1 MSEIKIKIK
10 ALGQLSKIID
20 SPEFIISPDDCKL
33 RSVLLKIL
41 NYDDPSQIETTLNS
55 ILVSINGIE
64 MSVLNGL
71 DTELNNED
79 NIVIIP
85 IMHGG

>member
-10 ALGQLSKIID
+10 ALGQLSKIIN
-20 SPEFIISPDDCKL
+20 SPELIISPNDCKL

-55 ILVSINGIE
+55 ILVSILLLPFSIF
-64 MSVLNGL
+64 L
-71 DTELNNED
+71 
-79 NIVIIP
+79 
-85 IMHGG
+85 